1 MGRVPAVTSLVEV
14 AVHVPQTSVGV
25 GDIGRELDLDPR
37 LIRAFERIYGLESVR
52 LAPGETA
59 VDLMVAAA
67 SRLQLLRGREQ
78 DVRYV
83 LQARTVETVA
93 PYAVVNPLQET
104 CRALGLENA
113 VAFCVTQHACASG
126 LLAVSLAGRLL
137 AADPHP
143 GGLALVLTGEKAY
156 TRTTRMIPNTTFMG
170 ESTAAALVGATG
182 DHDRMIGYATRSYGQ
197 FSSGV
202 QMSDQLKVEFDELY
216 QTGLTEVIRGAL
228 DTAGSGVD
236 GLSLILP
243 HNVNRI
249 SWIRTCKLLGIPMDS
264 VLTDNLRI
272 TGHCFC
278 ADPFVNLA
286 TAIASG
292 RLKPGDRYLMAAVG
306 LGATFSAMVFEH

>member
-1 MGRVPAVTSLVEV
+1 MTSLLEV
-14 AVHVPQTSVGV
+14 AAEVPQTSVPV
-25 GDIGRELDLDPR
+25 GEIGRELDLDPR
-37 LIRAFERIYGLESVR
+37 LIRAFERIYGLENVR
-52 LAPGETA
+52 LAPGATGL
-59 VDLMVAAA
+59 DLMLSAA
-67 SRLQLLRGREQ
+67 SRLEQLRGREQ

-93 PYAVVNPLQET
+93 PYAVVNPLQEA
-104 CRALGLENA
+104 CRALGLEHA

-137 AADPHP
+137 AADPNP
-143 GGLALVLTGEKAY
+143 DALALVLTGEKAFTDA
-156 TRTTRMIPNTTFMG
+156 TRIIPNTTFMG
-170 ESTAAALVGATG
+170 ESSAAALVRAGG
-182 DHDRMIGYATRSYGQ
+182 DHDRLVGYATRSYGQ

-202 QMSDQLKVEFDELY
+202 QMTAERQAEFDELY
-216 QTGLTEVIRGAL
+216 QKGLTEVIGSAL
-228 DTAGSGVD
+228 EAAGSGVD
-236 GLSLILP
+236 GLNLILP

-249 SWIRTCKLLGIPMDS
+249 SWARTCKLLGIPMDS
-264 VLTDNLRI
+264 VLTDNIRV

-286 TAIASG
+286 TAIATG

>member
-1 MGRVPAVTSLVEV
+1 MTSLLEV
-14 AVHVPQTSVGV
+14 AVHVPQTSVAV
-25 GDIGRELDLDPR
+25 GDIGRELGLDPR
-37 LIRAFERIYGLESVR
+37 LIRAFERIYGLDRVR
-52 LAPGETA
+52 LAPGRTA
-59 VDLMVAAA
+59 TELMAAA
-67 SRLQLLRGREQ
+67 AAGLRLLPGREQ

-93 PYAVVNPLQET
+93 PYGVANPLQET
-104 CRALGLENA
+104 CQALGLGNA

-126 LLAVSLAGRLL
+126 LLAVNLAGRLL

-143 GGLALVLTGEKAY
+143 GALALVLTGEKAHS
-156 TRTTRMIPNTTFMG
+156 RSTRMIENTTFMG
-170 ESTAAALVGATG
+170 ESTAAALVSATG
-182 DHDRMIGYATRSYGQ
+182 EHDRMLGYATRSYGQ
-197 FSSGV
+197 FAGGA
-202 QMSDQLKVEFDELY
+202 QMSDGLKEEFGELY

-228 DTAGSGVD
+228 DAAGSGVD

-264 VLTDNLRI
+264 VLTDNLRV

-278 ADPFVNLA
+278 ADPFMNLA
-286 TAIASG
+286 TAIAAD

>member
-1 MGRVPAVTSLVEV
+1 MTSLLEV
-14 AVHVPQTSVGV
+14 AAEVPETSVPV
-25 GDIGRELDLDPR
+25 GEIGRELDLDPR

-52 LAPGETA
+52 LAPGATGL
-59 VDLMVAAA
+59 DLMLSAA
-67 SRLQLLRGREQ
+67 SRLEQLRGREK

-93 PYAVVNPLQET
+93 PYAVVNPLQEA
-104 CRALGLENA
+104 CRALGLEHA

-137 AADPHP
+137 AADPNP
-143 GGLALVLTGEKAY
+143 DALALVLTGEKAFTDA
-156 TRTTRMIPNTTFMG
+156 TRIIPNTTFMG
-170 ESTAAALVGATG
+170 ESSAAALVRAGG
-182 DHDRMIGYATRSYGQ
+182 DHDRLVGYATRSYGQ

-202 QMSDQLKVEFDELY
+202 LMTAERQTEFDELY
-216 QTGLTEVIRGAL
+216 QNGLTEVIGSAL
-228 DTAGSGVD
+228 EAAGSGVD
-236 GLSLILP
+236 GLNLILP

-249 SWIRTCKLLGIPMDS
+249 SWARTCKLLGIPMDS
-264 VLTDNLRI
+264 VLTDNIRV

-286 TAIASG
+286 TAIATG

>member
-1 MGRVPAVTSLVEV
+1 VTSLLEV
-14 AVHVPQTSVGV
+14 AARVPQTSVPV
-25 GDIGRELDLDPR
+25 GEIGRQLDLDPK

-59 VDLMVAAA
+59 LDLMLGAA
-67 SRLQLLRGREQ
+67 SRLEHLRGRER

-93 PYAVVNPLQET
+93 PYAVVNPLQEV
-104 CRALGLENA
+104 CRALGLEHA

-143 GGLALVLTGEKAY
+143 GAMALVLTGEKAF
-156 TRTTRMIPNTTFMG
+156 TRTERMIENTTFMG
-170 ESTAAALVGATG
+170 ESSAAALVGAG
-182 DHDRMIGYATRSYGQ
+182 ADHDRLIGYATRSYGQ
-197 FSSGV
+197 FSSGAK
-202 QMSDQLKVEFDELY
+202 MTPERKAEFGELY
-216 QTGLTEVIRGAL
+216 QRGLTEVIRAAL
-228 DTAGSGVD
+228 EAAGGDVD
-236 GLSLILP
+236 GLSLVLP
-243 HNVNRI
+243 HNVNRV

-264 VLTDNLRI
+264 VLTDNIRGI
-272 TGHCFC
+272 GHCFC

-292 RLKPGDRYLMAAVG
+292 RLEPGDRYLMAAVG